1 MNPVNSA
8 LPAFPHTLSQQPVDV
23 PAKTV
28 EVNAA
33 AVAPASVNQ
42 LAASSSGGADKAAE
56 YEMIAT
62 EGDRLNRSKRGLRK
76 LFIKKIPVSVE
87 GDVKSPSGGKAPDE
101 HKLNRTHGQ
110 GPETSGGSK
119 YEQEVKREQADYKPK
134 NDASDKIGKEDVD
147 QVEPPVFKSTL
158 YIPDAHINGRPVPE
172 FSTAELKKAN
182 TELQEAQQTPD
193 AKLEPVKKNKA
204 RYTRYAKK
212 VGIAVATATTAGGTA
227 GGVAAV
233 IEEVKSSYRKNPAD
247 VTAAGIR
254 DARIVDRVQEDVFG
268 AHNALNKLHG
278 EPKLDVPFG
287 WSLKSNDERMIS
299 FESLVIDMEKEYRDL
314 AKQYDIETSFTPT
327 RNDDTSVE
335 GRAKAIEA
343 RLAVITALSKE
354 LAGKIKP

>member
-23 PAKTV
+23 PAKTA

-62 EGDRLNRSKRGLRK
+62 EGDRLNRNKRGLGK
-76 LFIKKIPVSVE
+76 LFKKRPVSVE

-101 HKLNRTHGQ
+101 HKLPRTHGQ

-119 YEQEVKREQADYKPK
+119 YEQEVKQEQADYKPK

-147 QVEPPVFKSTL
+147 QVEPPVFKSSL
-158 YIPDAHINGRPVPE
+158 YIPAAHINGRPVPE

-193 AKLEPVKKNKA
+193 AKLEPVKKNKE
-204 RYTRYAKK
+204 RYIRYAKK
-212 VGIAVATATTAGGTA
+212 VGIAVVTATTAGA
-227 GGVAAV
+227 RQGVL
-233 IEEVKSSYRKNPAD
+233 P
-247 VTAAGIR
+247 
-254 DARIVDRVQEDVFG
+254 
-268 AHNALNKLHG
+268 L
-278 EPKLDVPFG
+278 
-287 WSLKSNDERMIS
+287 
-299 FESLVIDMEKEYRDL
+299 
-314 AKQYDIETSFTPT
+314 
-327 RNDDTSVE
+327 
-335 GRAKAIEA
+335 
-343 RLAVITALSKE
+343 LSKK
-354 LAGKIKP
+354 LKVRIGKARQM